1 MKAYRVSVNV
11 MPKAGIS
18 DPQGQTVEKALPGIG
33 FKEISDVRIGKRIT
47 LSVQAADPAAA
58 EAIVRQACAKFLAN
72 PIIEDF
78 DVEVAP

>member
-1 MKAYRVSVNV
+1 

-33 FKEISDVRIGKRIT
+33 FKGITRVRIGKRIT
-47 LSVQAADPAAA
+47 FLIDASDAN
-58 EAIVRQACAKFLAN
+58 EALDVVRQACEKFLAN

-78 DVEVAP
+78 EV